1 MLDSGKTFLVLK
13 KHDLCNN
20 SKGDIDP
27 KKAKDATS
35 SSSYSNHDL
44 FE

>member
-1 MLDSGKTFLVLK
+1 MMLDSGKIFLVLK
-13 KHDLCNN
+13 KHLCDN